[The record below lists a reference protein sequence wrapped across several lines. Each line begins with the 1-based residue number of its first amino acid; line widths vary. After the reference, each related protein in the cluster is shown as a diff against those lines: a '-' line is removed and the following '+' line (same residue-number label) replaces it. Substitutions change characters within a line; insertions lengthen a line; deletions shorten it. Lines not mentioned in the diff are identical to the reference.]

1 MIAAA
6 EIQLNVFRGDSAEG
20 QLVAY
25 SVPVQE
31 GMVVLDAVLWVQ
43 AHVAPDLAVRWNCKA
58 AKCGSCAAEVDGFP
72 RLMCKSP
79 IAEYGGSISVRPMK
93 AFPLVR
99 DLVTDVSWNYEV
111 NKEIPPFT
119 PSEKD
124 MTTSEPWRMQQ
135 QDVERSMEF
144 RKCIECFL
152 CQDVCHVLRAH
163 DLKSA
168 FYGPRFL
175 VRIASLEMH
184 PKDVLDRRPLLKGK
198 AGLGLCNVSKCCTEV
213 CPEHIKITDNAI
225 IPLKERMDDVYFD
238 PIRWLMDRRKPR
250 AKNASS
256 V

>member
-1 MIAAA
+1 MDISN
-6 EIQLNVFRGDSAEG
+6 LDLKVWRGDASGGE
-20 QLVAY
+20 LVSY
-25 SVPVQE
+25 RVPVRE

-43 AHVAPDLAVRWNCKA
+43 ANMASDLAVRWNCKA
-58 AKCGSCAAEVDGFP
+58 AKCGSCSAEVQGFP
-72 RLMCKSP
+72 RLMCKTP
-79 IAEYGGSISVRPMK
+79 IADYGNQVIVRPMK
-93 AFPLVR
+93 AFPLIK

-124 MTTSEPWRMQQ
+124 MMVSEPWRMQQ

-168 FYGPRFL
+168 FYGPRFM

-198 AGLGLCNVSKCCTEV
+198 AGLGLCNVTKCCTEV

-238 PIRWLMDRRKPR
+238 PVRALFRRLGGGGRKS
-250 AKNASS
+250 KSG
-256 V
+256 

>member
-1 MIAAA
+1 MTAAA
-6 EIQLNVFRGDSAEG
+6 EIQLKVFRGDSAEG

-111 NKEIPPFT
+111 NKLIPPFT
-119 PSEKD
+119 ASAEDAADPA
-124 MTTSEPWRMQQ
+124 PWRMQQ
-135 QDVERSMEF
+135 VDLERPIHF

-152 CQDVCHVLRAH
+152 CQDVCHVLREH
-163 DLKSA
+163 DAKDRY
-168 FYGPRFL
+168 FGPRFM
-175 VRIASLEMH
+175 VRTASLEMH
-184 PKDVLDRRPLLKGK
+184 PRDALDRRPLLHQEG
-198 AGLGLCNVSKCCTEV
+198 GIGYCNITKCCQEV
-213 CPEHIKITDNAI
+213 CPEHIKITDDAI
-225 IPLKERMDDVYFD
+225 IPLKERVADLYYD
-238 PIRWLMDRRKPR
+238 PLRGLFRKLR
-250 AKNASS
+250 GK
-256 V
+256 